1 MGRPGDYSWR
11 QRQGRKVP
19 QVHRLG
25 PFVMLRAYPKIS
37 CLLHSQTQALPWEL
51 SGSRHSTSSRCC
63 TPPPT
68 RPANPQRTHMQD
80 QTIPFVAFHAPFNF
94 CVCVRA
100 CVCVC
105 GKWEGNAEA
114 SLCVS
119 KKKTKKYTIALI
131 YIYLCPF
138 FHLQLTVKNL
148 KVKSNKSR
156 LPFALKNNQ
165 QFK

>member
-11 QRQGRKVP
+11 QHQGRKVP

-63 TPPPT
+63 TPPPP

-94 CVCVRA
+94 CVCVHV
-100 CVCVC
+100 CVCV
-105 GKWEGNAEA
+105 ENEREMRR
-114 SLCVS
+114 LVCVCP
-119 KKKTKKYTIALI
+119 KKNPPKNPTIALI
-131 YIYLCPF
+131 CIYFCPF
-138 FHLQLTVKNL
+138 FHLQLTIKNL